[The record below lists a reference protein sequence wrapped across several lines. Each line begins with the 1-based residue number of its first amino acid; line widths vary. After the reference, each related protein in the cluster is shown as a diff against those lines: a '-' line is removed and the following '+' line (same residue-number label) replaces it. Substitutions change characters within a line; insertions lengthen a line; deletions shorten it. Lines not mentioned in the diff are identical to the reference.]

1 MLWCWWACLFIYVHP
16 CLFTLDDDEAEEEQK
31 FEVKKKQGMCCGLCL
46 KIIRKKKS
54 VMYLFEVWWCN
65 IVVYFWFVFIPIKI
79 WAGVNFDSL
88 WIYESCNQHI
98 WIRLGEGSD
107 KGVHVD
113 NTTPEIESVLNQMK
127 FDQWLWLD
135 YTTTRQEKL
144 KFTCSS
150 EPTRQIQIEIH
161 LQWPI
166 RQRSKECG
174 RNGAEIPDKKSWPV
188 ALPCVGYAQVGR

>member
-1 MLWCWWACLFIYVHP
+1 MLAHL
-16 CLFTLDDDEAEEEQK
+16 
-31 FEVKKKQGMCCGLCL
+31 
-46 KIIRKKKS
+46 KKS
-54 VMYLFEVWWCN
+54 EVWWCN

-98 WIRLGEGSD
+98 WIRLGEGGD

-113 NTTPEIESVLNQMK
+113 NTAAEIKSVSNEIWPVAWLN
-127 FDQWLWLD
+127 
-135 YTTTRQEKL
+135 YTTTREEKV

-150 EPTRQIQIEIH
+150 KPTRQIQIEIH

-188 ALPCVGYAQVGR
+188 ALPCVGYTQVGRWDIRRLVGHRYETHR